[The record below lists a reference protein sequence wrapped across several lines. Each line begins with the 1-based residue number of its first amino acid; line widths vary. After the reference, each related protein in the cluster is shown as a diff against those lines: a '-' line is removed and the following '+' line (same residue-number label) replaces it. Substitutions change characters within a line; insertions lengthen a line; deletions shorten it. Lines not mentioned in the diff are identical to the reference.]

1 MTGGGADAKLITYSS
16 NVNSGKCA
24 LRLRDNT
31 DTSRVTSGDLDVANK
46 STLKVTFWYKPIRMS
61 GSENF
66 HLDISRDGSNFVAE
80 RTWSNMPSGYNEA
93 IVEIPLAG
101 VSNVKVRFENE
112 GAGNRDRV
120 FIDNIT
126 IEAM

>member
-1 MTGGGADAKLITYSS
+1 
-16 NVNSGKCA
+16 
-24 LRLRDNT
+24 
-31 DTSRVTSGDLDVANK
+31 
-46 STLKVTFWYKPIRMS
+46 MS

-66 HLDISRDGSNFVAE
+66 HLDISKDGGDFVLVS
-80 RTWSNMPSGYNEA
+80 TWSNMPSGYNEA

-120 FIDNIT
+120 FIDDIT

>member
-1 MTGGGADAKLITYSS
+1 
-16 NVNSGKCA
+16 
-24 LRLRDNT
+24 
-31 DTSRVTSGDLDVANK
+31 
-46 STLKVTFWYKPIRMS
+46 MS